1 MKIAYID
8 KNLGPAKLRL
18 IEWANEIIA
27 EYEAQ
32 GYDLT
37 LRQLYYQFVSKGHIP
52 NNERSYKNLGTAI
65 DDGRMIGLI
74 DWERIVD
81 RTRNLEGLSHFD
93 SPADIMRAAVYSYH
107 ENKWASQEN
116 HVEVWVEK
124 QALAGVVQ
132 RICNRMDVSF
142 FACRGYVSQSE
153 MWSAARRLMRY
164 RDAGQHP
171 VILYLGDHDPSGID
185 MTRDVAARLSLF
197 VGDEVEVRR
206 LALNWDQIEEYNP
219 PPNPAKLS
227 DSRSTAYIDAHGD
240 ESWELDALPPTVINQ
255 LISDEIGDL
264 LDFDA
269 FEAAAG
275 EEATNKALLQEASS
289 RWRDVARFLEKK

>member
-65 DDGRMIGLI
+65 DDGRMVGLI

-81 RTRNLEGLSHFD
+81 RTRNLEGLSHFS
-93 SPADIMRAAVYSYH
+93 SPAEIMRAAVYSYH
-107 ENKWASQEN
+107 EDKWASQEN

-153 MWSAARRLMRY
+153 MWSAARRLTHH
-164 RDAGQHP
+164 RDAGQRP

-185 MTRDVAARLSLF
+185 MTRDVAARLTLF
-197 VGDEVEVRR
+197 VGDDVEVRR
-206 LALNWDQIEEYNP
+206 LALNWDQIEEHNP

-227 DSRSTAYIDAHGD
+227 DSRATAYIEAHGL
-240 ESWELDALPPTVINQ
+240 ESWELDALPPTTINS
-255 LISDEIGDL
+255 LIEDELNVL

-269 FEAAAG
+269 FEVAAAA
-275 EEATNKALLQEASS
+275 EAKNKALLQDASK
-289 RWRDVARFLEKK
+289 RWPAVARFLEK

>member
-52 NNERSYKNLGTAI
+52 NDPRTYKNLGTAI

-81 RTRNLEGLSHFD
+81 RTRNLKGLGHFD

-107 ENKWASQEN
+107 EDKWASQEN
-116 HVEVWVEK
+116 YAEVWVEK
-124 QALAGVVQ
+124 EALAGVVQ
-132 RICNRMDVSF
+132 RSCNRMDVSF

-153 MWSAARRLMRY
+153 MWGAARRLMHH

-206 LALNWDQIEEYNP
+206 LALNWDQVEEYNP
-219 PPNPAKLS
+219 PPNPAKLT
-227 DSRSTAYIDAHGD
+227 DSRATGYIERFGD
-240 ESWELDALPPTVINQ
+240 ESWELDALPPQTINS
-255 LISDEIGDL
+255 LIEDELNDL
-264 LDFDA
+264 IDFDA
-269 FEAAAG
+269 FEAAAAA
-275 EEATNKALLQEASS
+275 EAKNKALLQEASK
-289 RWRDVARFLEKK
+289 RWPAVARFLEK

>member
-1 MKIAYID
+1 MKIAYIE
-8 KNLGPAKLRL
+8 KNLGPAKLAL
-18 IEWANEIIA
+18 IEIANRIIA
-27 EYEAQ
+27 DYARQ

-37 LRQLYYQFVSKGHIP
+37 LRQLYYQMVAAGHIP
-52 NNERSYKNLGTAI
+52 NNERTYKNLGTAI

-81 RTRNLEGLSHFD
+81 RTRNLEGLGHFD
-93 SPADIMRAAVYSYH
+93 NPADIMRAAVYSYH
-107 ENKWASQEN
+107 EDKWSSQEN

-197 VGDEVEVRR
+197 VGDEAEVRR
-206 LALNWDQIEEYNP
+206 LALNWDQIEEYSP

-227 DSRSTAYIDAHGD
+227 DSRATGYIENFGD
-240 ESWELDALPPTVINQ
+240 ESWELDALPPTTINR
-255 LISDEIGDL
+255 LIEDEIGGLIDW
-264 LDFDA
+264 DA
-269 FEAAAG
+269 WEKAVAH
-275 EEATNKALLQEASS
+275 EEQNKALITAASD

>member
-1 MKIAYID
+1 MKIAYIE
-8 KNLGPAKLRL
+8 KNLGQKKLAL
-18 IEWANEIIA
+18 IAIANAIIA
-27 EYEAQ
+27 DYERQ

-37 LRQLYYQFVSKGHIP
+37 LRQLYYQMVAAGHIP
-52 NNERSYKNLGTAI
+52 NNERTYKNLGTAI
-65 DDGRMIGLI
+65 DDGRMVGLI

-81 RTRNLEGLSHFD
+81 RTRNLEGLGHFG

-107 ENKWASQEN
+107 EDKWAGQEY
-116 HVEVWVEK
+116 HPEVWVEK

-132 RICNRMDVSF
+132 RICNRLDVSF

-153 MWSAARRLMRY
+153 MWGAARRLMRH

-206 LALNWDQIEEYNP
+206 LALNWSQIEEYNP

-227 DSRSTAYIDAHGD
+227 DSRSTAYIEAHGD
-240 ESWELDALPPTVINQ
+240 ESWELDALPPQTINS
-255 LISDEIGDL
+255 LIEDELNDL
-264 LDFDA
+264 IDFDA
-269 FEAAAG
+269 FEAAAAA
-275 EEATNKALLQEASS
+275 EAKNKALLQEASK
-289 RWRDVARFLEKK
+289 RWPSVARFLEK